1 MLINSDFEINIRSI
15 EEFARVMVPEALD
28 KTMNLSMK
36 ETSDTIEITMEIDG
50 RKGNFIYANQEDKID
65 EQKQTMVKILLLK
78 VYEKKY
84 SWGGLMGVRPT
95 KVLRRL
101 LSLGYSYK
109 EAEEM
114 LRNFYIVSDEKIELL
129 INTVR
134 KEMEF
139 LNREYINLYIGI
151 PFCPTKCKYC
161 SFASYEISGGVGR
174 YYKGFVETLLKEIEM
189 AGKFLKDEGYKIES
203 IYIGG
208 GTPSTLTEDDLEK
221 VLKKINENIDMS
233 YLKEFTFEAG
243 REDSLTEK
251 KLELVKKYGADRIS
265 LNPQTFNENTLK
277 KVNRNFNRENLIGI
291 DEEIQKVIT
300 FPLTYKDIDEIAIEN
315 KTYLLNFDEVNTKVE
330 MLYYSTL
337 LLENNVLSKEHRS
350 FLLKGDIINFTGV
363 YKKKYDYIEN
373 CMGRIIQAIGRC
385 NRTKLRNKKRN
396 IYMDEDSFDVAKKFE
411 ERNRLFI
418 EDINFILSEAKRIAV
433 EEKSVDSIVKDII
446 SQNYKIEKS
455 VEENFL
461 EKISDYNN
469 KLRFSND
476 NIQKENYYKEFYE
489 LVKKYN
495 SFRKFILK
503 NPTRER
509 TLIKNPAY
517 FSIGEKLSGYNV
529 IRNDWNSIKNISFD
543 SVYNNVSFNDSRI
556 KEISEIP
563 LLKNFCSENIGT
575 FVENEEIILPYI
587 YQAIFKGML
596 GEVIIKEIFRMYRI
610 KLKDIDFMI
619 KRGIFE
625 KFDDITE
632 NGIYIDYKN
641 YNLDKIDSRD
651 FFNEIIEDSVL
662 RKEELINSKNKL
674 FIINLIA
681 EKGDSKAL
689 YCYKISDLFNDI
701 NKICDYNESEV
712 VIING
717 VLRYKDNKSILE
729 INENLLRKLQKILG
743 GNDE

>member
-208 GTPSTLTEDDLEK
+208 GTPSTLPEDDLEK

-277 KVNRNFNRENLIGI
+277 KVNRNFNRENFDRYFRIAKEMNFIINMDLIIGLP
-291 DEEIQKVIT
+291 DENTEDVLYTLNELEK
-300 FPLTYKDIDEIAIEN
+300 YDIEN
-315 KTYLLNFDEVNTKVE
+315 LTIHSLAFKRASKLFKEDKNRKELDREIIEKRIKELIEKKQMKPYYMYRQKNIMEWGENVGYAKEGKESVFNIEMIEENQSTMGLGGGAITKIVVE
-330 MLYYSTL
+330 ET
-337 LLENNVLSKEHRS
+337 EFR
-350 FLLKGDIINFTGV
+350 
-363 YKKKYDYIEN
+363 DYIE
-373 CMGRIIQAIGRC
+373 RII
-385 NRTKLRNKKRN
+385 NP
-396 IYMDEDSFDVAKKFE
+396 
-411 ERNRLFI
+411 
-418 EDINFILSEAKRIAV
+418 
-433 EEKSVDSIVKDII
+433 KD
-446 SQNYKIEKS
+446 
-455 VEENFL
+455 
-461 EKISDYNN
+461 
-469 KLRFSND
+469 
-476 NIQKENYYKEFYE
+476 
-489 LVKKYN
+489 
-495 SFRKFILK
+495 
-503 NPTRER
+503 
-509 TLIKNPAY
+509 PALY
-517 FSIGEKLSGYNV
+517 
-529 IRNDWNSIKNISFD
+529 
-543 SVYNNVSFNDSRI
+543 I
-556 KEISEIP
+556 KE
-563 LLKNFCSENIGT
+563 
-575 FVENEEIILPYI
+575 
-587 YQAIFKGML
+587 M
-596 GEVIIKEIFRMYRI
+596 KERM
-610 KLKDIDFMI
+610 
-619 KRGIFE
+619 E
-625 KFDDITE
+625 
-632 NGIYIDYKN
+632 
-641 YNLDKIDSRD
+641 
-651 FFNEIIEDSVL
+651 
-662 RKEELINSKNKL
+662 SKYKL
-674 FIINLIA
+674 FK
-681 EKGDSKAL
+681 KG
-689 YCYKISDLFNDI
+689 
-701 NKICDYNESEV
+701 
-712 VIING
+712 
-717 VLRYKDNKSILE
+717 E
-729 INENLLRKLQKILG
+729 I
-743 GNDE
+743 

>member
-109 EAEEM
+109 GAEEM

-233 YLKEFTFEAG
+233 YLTEFTFEAG

-277 KVNRNFNRENLIGI
+277 KVNRNFNRENFDRYFRIAKEMNFIINMDLIIGLP
-291 DEEIQKVIT
+291 DENTEDVLYTLNELEK
-300 FPLTYKDIDEIAIEN
+300 YDIEN
-315 KTYLLNFDEVNTKVE
+315 LTIHSLAFKRASKLFKEDKNRKELDREIIEKRIKELIEKKQMKPYYMYRQKNIMEWGENVGYAKEGKESVFNIEMIEENQSTMGLGGGAITKIVVE
-330 MLYYSTL
+330 ET
-337 LLENNVLSKEHRS
+337 EFR
-350 FLLKGDIINFTGV
+350 
-363 YKKKYDYIEN
+363 DYIE
-373 CMGRIIQAIGRC
+373 RII
-385 NRTKLRNKKRN
+385 NP
-396 IYMDEDSFDVAKKFE
+396 
-411 ERNRLFI
+411 
-418 EDINFILSEAKRIAV
+418 
-433 EEKSVDSIVKDII
+433 KD
-446 SQNYKIEKS
+446 
-455 VEENFL
+455 
-461 EKISDYNN
+461 
-469 KLRFSND
+469 
-476 NIQKENYYKEFYE
+476 
-489 LVKKYN
+489 
-495 SFRKFILK
+495 
-503 NPTRER
+503 
-509 TLIKNPAY
+509 PALY
-517 FSIGEKLSGYNV
+517 
-529 IRNDWNSIKNISFD
+529 
-543 SVYNNVSFNDSRI
+543 I
-556 KEISEIP
+556 KE
-563 LLKNFCSENIGT
+563 
-575 FVENEEIILPYI
+575 
-587 YQAIFKGML
+587 M
-596 GEVIIKEIFRMYRI
+596 KERM
-610 KLKDIDFMI
+610 
-619 KRGIFE
+619 E
-625 KFDDITE
+625 
-632 NGIYIDYKN
+632 
-641 YNLDKIDSRD
+641 
-651 FFNEIIEDSVL
+651 
-662 RKEELINSKNKL
+662 SKYKL
-674 FIINLIA
+674 FK
-681 EKGDSKAL
+681 KG
-689 YCYKISDLFNDI
+689 
-701 NKICDYNESEV
+701 
-712 VIING
+712 
-717 VLRYKDNKSILE
+717 E
-729 INENLLRKLQKILG
+729 I
-743 GNDE
+743 